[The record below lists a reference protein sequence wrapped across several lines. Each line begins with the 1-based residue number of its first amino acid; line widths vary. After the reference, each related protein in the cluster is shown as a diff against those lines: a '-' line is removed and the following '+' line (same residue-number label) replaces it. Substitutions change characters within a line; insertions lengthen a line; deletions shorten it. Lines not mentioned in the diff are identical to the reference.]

1 MKKTLVFL
9 ALMLAVFSVALVFAI
24 PEFKSAS
31 ANGKA
36 VVNIPA
42 HAVEV
47 SPGLYDLGKTF
58 DEQSGKVVQGYAI
71 YKYKDGYAKGGI
83 PGAPGGGSG
92 TSSCYTF
99 LAKDAKW
106 KGTPESYI
114 VDTNNSDGLS
124 DSYVR
129 NNIAFDI
136 QKWEDASSYN
146 ILGNEIVGVVDGADT
161 SSTDGKNEVY
171 FADVGSD
178 GAIAVTIVWGI
189 FYGPPQGRELVE
201 WDQVYDDVDFDWT
214 EDALIDSSKMDF
226 ESIATH
232 ELGHSVGLG
241 DLYNSACSEMTMYG
255 YGSEGETK
263 ARTLEDGDINGIS
276 KLY

>member
-1 MKKTLVFL
+1 MKK
-9 ALMLAVFSVALVFAI
+9 LMFSIIFIFISITVVAAV

-36 VVNIPA
+36 VVNVPA
-42 HAVEV
+42 HAVEIA
-47 SPGLYDLGKTF
+47 PGLYDLGKTF
-58 DEQSGKVVQGYAI
+58 DEQCGKVVQGYAI
-71 YKYKDGYAKGGI
+71 YKYKDGEAKGGT
-83 PGAPGGGSG
+83 PGKPGSG
-92 TSSCYTF
+92 SGGTSTCYSF

-114 VDTNNSDGLS
+114 VDSSNNDGLN

-129 NNIAFDI
+129 NNLAYDI
-136 QKWEDASSYN
+136 QKWEDAASYN
-146 ILGNEIVGVVDGADT
+146 ILGNEINGIVDGADT

-171 FADVGSD
+171 FADVSSN

-189 FYGPPQGRELVE
+189 FGGPPQGRQLVE
-201 WDQVYDDVDFDWT
+201 WDQVYDDVDFEWT
-214 EDALIDSSKMDF
+214 YNALIDPSKMDF

-241 DLYNSACSEMTMYG
+241 DIYDSACSEMTMYG

-263 ARTLEDGDINGIS
+263 ARTLESGDMTGINL
-276 KLY
+276 LY